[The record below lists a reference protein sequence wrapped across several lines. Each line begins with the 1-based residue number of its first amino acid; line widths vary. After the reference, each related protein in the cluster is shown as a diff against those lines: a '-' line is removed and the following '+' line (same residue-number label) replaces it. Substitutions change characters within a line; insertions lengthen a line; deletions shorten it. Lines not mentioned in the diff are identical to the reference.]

1 MVVSIPNQRSS
12 VCLLTS
18 SSRDWYLKKPGNDL
32 SPIQPSWIPP
42 NCRFEI
48 DDYEQP
54 WSYSKNFDYIHGREL
69 EGFIRDHDH
78 VFRQAFE
85 HLAPNG
91 YFEIASFEVNTYSDD
106 ESHLKAKCLVEA
118 VNLMHQSSKEFGKP
132 MSTTHTWK
140 EKMEKA
146 GFVNVT
152 EEIYKVPR
160 PPSPSYLLISKC

>member
-1 MVVSIPNQRSS
+1 M
-12 VCLLTS
+12 
-18 SSRDWYLKKPGNDL
+18 

-42 NCRFEI
+42 NCRFEV

-78 VFRQAFE
+78 VFQQAFE
-85 HLAPNG
+85 HLAPKG
-91 YFEIASFEVNTYSDD
+91 YFEINSFEVNTYSDD
-106 ESHLKAKCLVEA
+106 DSHLKAKCLVEA
-118 VNLMHQSSKEFGKP
+118 VNLMHESSEKFGKP

-152 EEIYKVPR
+152 EEIYKVR
-160 PPSPSYLLISKC
+160 PLYPPWLAPI